1 MKSDQLQLTGERK
14 SVSVEMK
21 VDDEGHFEAIFS
33 TFNVIDHDG
42 DVTLAG
48 AFEDGAQVIVGA
60 YGHNSWFSAL
70 PVGKGVIKTTDKD
83 ARILGEFFLNT

>member
-14 SVSVEMK
+14 SVAVEMK

-33 TFNVIDHDG
+33 TFNVVDHDG

-48 AFEDGAQVIVGA
+48 AFDNGIDSV
-60 YGHNSWFSAL
+60 
-70 PVGKGVIKTTDKD
+70 
-83 ARILGEFFLNT
+83 LGEELAEGYAADGG